1 MPRIRVTVQLELKP
15 PGVWEASFW
24 IDEPRPVKHAVRAT
38 SQADALRKLAD
49 VLDILNDSEKGAKY
63 AQNLLLV

>member
-1 MPRIRVTVQLELKP
+1 MPRIRVTITIELKP

-24 IDEPRPVKHAVRAT
+24 IDEPRPVKHSVRAT

-49 VLDILNDSEKGAKY
+49 VLDILNDSQKGAKY